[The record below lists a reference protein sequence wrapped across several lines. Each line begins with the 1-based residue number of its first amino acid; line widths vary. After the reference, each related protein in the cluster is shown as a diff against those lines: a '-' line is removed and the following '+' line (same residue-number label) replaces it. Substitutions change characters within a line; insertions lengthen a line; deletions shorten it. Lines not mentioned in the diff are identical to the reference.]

1 MKKITYLI
9 VTALGLFNL
18 NAGAQSTAVLK
29 AVEFPEA
36 ANFTSLSSNGEWATA
51 KGVDDENSSMNAY
64 PYLVNIS
71 TGELTKLWS
80 NGQDYI
86 GAWDVT
92 DDGQVIIGDFN
103 NMPAI
108 YNIGSGEWTELYT
121 DLNISYGTARSVT
134 ADGKYIAGYGST
146 GVFGSDNYTE
156 LPLLWEKQSDG
167 TYKFIDVYDELQGF
181 PTKDR
186 NGNSCTMTRIDM
198 LSDDGNIMCGAM
210 NYIYPGGGLC
220 YYVYNKSSHDYKYVD
235 SGLPNDK
242 SFIDAAVMSNNG
254 KFITG
259 ISYIIEDSGNEY
271 SSSCLYDVENNKL
284 TVYDDLSEEKD
295 RGGNFVS
302 NTGIVFGAS
311 PAVSPARTLYYR
323 VGNYWY
329 GLDEVLSYKYGINFY
344 DVLNYS
350 YTGYTVGIS
359 DDEKTMIGMSSSKT
373 YGYIVKLPETFSEA
387 AKGINLL
394 KTYIVEPTSGSV
406 FAKFKEAT
414 ITFSKE
420 TDLNTGFNASLYD
433 ENNNLVNTYQIS
445 KSSSGNKYAIGGIPY
460 QLSDGKKYTLTIPAG
475 TFSIK
480 GDASMVN
487 EEISVTY
494 IGRENVPVEV
504 EQISPSD
511 GTKVSEISSSNPVQ
525 IRFDIDVAI
534 ADDAKAY
541 LYQEGSESPISELIV
556 NSSNSIVTLYPSVK
570 RYLMNGTNYTVK
582 LPAGMVTDIMG
593 YCANE
598 EMSINYQGAYEQQ
611 INVEQ
616 GTLFSDDFNDVSNS
630 LVRYLLYE
638 GDHNVPSKE
647 MQSLYFDKDNTPWN
661 FTIRESESSSDY
673 CVASTSMYTP
683 AGKSDDWMSIP
694 QLYIENSDYYL
705 EFDSQSYRNAKND
718 TLKVYVLVDDNVYES
733 FTKSLYD
740 KFMSEGELIYNEKQV
755 PGSSEDN
762 LSGDWKHNSI
772 RLEKYSGKNIYIA
785 FVNQNEDQSMIF
797 IDNVKVAYKGDFLIG
812 ISTPNSVVAQ
822 DDVEIKGFIKI
833 TGDKTYNDL
842 KLTCVNAD
850 GNYSDTFEASGL
862 GLNSSSANYLF
873 SFSKKMPLTKGQEN
887 TYRISADLDG
897 TQYSVQGKVNNLT
910 FEPVKRVVIE
920 EGTGTWCSNC
930 PNGFLAIEHLEEL
943 YPGQIIAVGAHN
955 GDSFAYEDYV
965 QFLGITAF
973 PSGRINRIDTI
984 YSPVTYVNEK
994 PSFTSESGNETFTD
1008 IVNREMEEPTYSDVS
1023 IESAVY
1029 DANRNMF
1036 EVKTK
1041 LKYALDMQSLN
1052 QNLCYVIVENKLPE
1066 YQSNNLYLQT
1076 DPFYGEWGKGGQYG
1090 SANAFYIFNDVA
1102 RKFVSS
1108 FNGIGGSVPSYAK
1121 ADEEISYTVSQSAPG
1136 NVTNWDNAE
1145 VVCMLLDAN
1154 TGKIVNAVKS
1164 SFTKGSV
1171 GINDINGGD
1180 NLVQVYNDDNNV
1192 YAMFCDASDA
1202 KIEIYDMSGK
1212 LVYLIS
1218 GNYVANESVC
1228 IDASGFSGIYIIRV
1242 VTDDNT
1248 YIKKLSIK

>member
-1 MKKITYLI
+1 MKKITFFIFTVLW
-9 VTALGLFNL
+9 LFNISL
-18 NAGAQSTAVLK
+18 KSQSTVTLK
-29 AVEFPEA
+29 AVKFPEA
-36 ANFTSLSSNGEWATA
+36 ANFTALSNNGEWATA
-51 KGVDDENSSMNAY
+51 KGVNDENSSMNAY
-64 PYLVNIS
+64 PYLVNVS
-71 TGELTKLWS
+71 TGELTKLWD
-80 NGQDYI
+80 NDMDYI

-92 DDGQVIIGDFN
+92 DDGQVVVGDLD

-108 YNIGSGEWTELYT
+108 YDVNSGDWKELYT
-121 DLNISYGTARSVT
+121 DSNINYGTARSVT
-134 ADGKYIAGYGST
+134 PDGKYIAGYGSI
-146 GVFGSDNYTE
+146 GVFGNDDYVE

-167 TYKFIDVYDELQGF
+167 TYRYVNVYNELKGF

-186 NGNSCTMTRIDM
+186 MGNSCTMVRISM
-198 LSDDGNIMCGAM
+198 ISDDGNVMCGAM
-210 NYIYPGGGLC
+210 NFIYPGAGLC
-220 YYVYNKSSHDYKYVD
+220 YYVYNRSSHDFKYID
-235 SGLPNDK
+235 SSLPNEQ
-242 SFIDAAVMSNNG
+242 SFIDEAVMSNNG
-254 KFITG
+254 KFVTG
-259 ISYIIEDSGNEY
+259 ISYIIEDNGNEY
-271 SSSCLYDVENNKL
+271 SSSCLYDVADNKL
-284 TVYDDLSEEKD
+284 TIYDDLSEEKD
-295 RGGNFVS
+295 RSGNFVS

-311 PAVSPARTLYYR
+311 PAVSPTRTLYYK

-344 DVLNYS
+344 DALDYS
-350 YTGYTVGIS
+350 YTGYAVGIS
-359 DDEKTMIGMSSSKT
+359 DDERTMIGMSSSKT

-394 KTYIVEPTSGSV
+394 KTYIVEPPSGSV
-406 FAKFKEAT
+406 FAKFKETT

-420 TDLNTGFNASLYD
+420 TDLNTDSKAFLYD
-433 ENNNLVNTYQIS
+433 ESNKLVNTYQIS
-445 KSSSGNKYAIGGIPY
+445 KSSGGNKYAIGGIPY
-460 QLSDGKKYTLTIPAG
+460 QLSDGKNYTLTIPGG
-475 TFSIK
+475 TFSVK
-480 GDASMVN
+480 GDSSMVN
-487 EEISVTY
+487 EEICITY
-494 IGRENVPVEV
+494 TGRDNVPVKIK
-504 EQISPSD
+504 QISPSD
-511 GTKVSEISSSNPVQ
+511 GTNVSEISSNNPIQ
-525 IRFDIDVAI
+525 LNFDITVAI
-534 ADDAKAY
+534 KDGAKAY
-541 LYQEGSESPISELIV
+541 LYQDDTESPISELIV
-556 NSSNSIVTLYPSVK
+556 NSSNSTVILYPSVK
-570 RYLMNGTNYTVK
+570 RYLIKDTNYTVK
-582 LPAGMVTDIMG
+582 LPAGIITDVMG
-593 YCANE
+593 YCTNE
-598 EMSINYQGAYEQQ
+598 EIIIKYQGAYEQQ
-611 INVEQ
+611 INVDQ
-616 GTLFSDDFNDVSNS
+616 GSLFSDDFNDVSNS
-630 LVRYLLYE
+630 LIRYLLYE
-638 GDHNVPSKE
+638 GDHNVPTAE
-647 MQSLYFDKDNTPWN
+647 MKNLYFDKDNTPWN

-673 CVASTSMYTP
+673 CVASTSMYNP
-683 AGKSDDWMSIP
+683 VGKSDDWMSIP

-705 EFDSQSYRNAKND
+705 EFDSQSYKKAKSD
-718 TLKVYVLVDDNVYES
+718 TLKVYVLEDNDVYES
-733 FTKSLYD
+733 FTKDLYD
-740 KFMSEGELIYNEKQV
+740 KFINNGELIYSEKQT
-755 PGSSEDN
+755 PGNSEDN
-762 LSGDWKHNSI
+762 LSDDWKHNSI

-797 IDNVKVAYKGDFLIG
+797 IDNVNVAYKGDFLIG

-842 KLTCVNAD
+842 KLTCVSAD
-850 GNYSDTFEASGL
+850 GNFSDTFEASGL
-862 GLNSSSANYLF
+862 GLNSSSANYAF
-873 SFSKKMPLTKGQEN
+873 AFSKKMPLTKGQEN
-887 TYRISADLDG
+887 IYKISADLDG
-897 TQYSVQGKVNNLT
+897 TQYSVQWKVNNLT

-1008 IVNREMEEPTYSDVS
+1008 IVNREMEEPTYSDIS

-1036 EVKTK
+1036 EVKTM

-1052 QNLCYVIVENKLPE
+1052 QNLCYVVVENKLPE

-1136 NVTNWDNAE
+1136 NVINWDNAE

-1164 SFTKGSV
+1164 PFTKGSV
-1171 GINDINGGD
+1171 GINDLNSDD
-1180 NLVQVYNDDNNV
+1180 NLVQIYNADNNIYV
-1192 YAMFCDASDA
+1192 MFCDASDA

-1212 LVYLIS
+1212 LVYLTS
-1218 GNYVANESVC
+1218 SNYVANDPVC